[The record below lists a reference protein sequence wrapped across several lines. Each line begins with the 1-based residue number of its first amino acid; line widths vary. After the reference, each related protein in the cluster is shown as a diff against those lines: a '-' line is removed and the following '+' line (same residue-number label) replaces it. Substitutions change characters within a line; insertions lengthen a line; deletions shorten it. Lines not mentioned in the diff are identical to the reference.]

1 MAEVAAFELG
11 LVGSE
16 SLFESPSAECEL
28 LLPGCADLQAA
39 SIQRIGFR
47 GKFPH
52 TSEWENLLAMLE
64 PGQELLWII
73 TKQPQ
78 DGFSF
83 HLALKG
89 DGRPQAQPSKTAER
103 RSVFRSMLGQFAKRS
118 FPESLAEECE
128 EKETIGLIEGI
139 IQHSNGEVV
148 VTSGQPSPSILE
160 DSREFPEVN
169 DNATPD
175 ASLNDIVEPF
185 ADEDAFSVV
194 FTVGRASPDVA
205 NAQLAGMS
213 ELKSAISPFLKIQEG
228 QNTSFSEGKTK
239 GHQTSR
245 SESLSQTE
253 ARNKIASMLQ
263 GLFGSNAHALNDSG
277 PLNQSDTSD
286 SRHWIVPALPR
297 RAAAGFWNIITHNP
311 LSRWAGGRAKWVG
324 GSAEAYPVKKAFKKT
339 INRNAPVTKQN
350 SKTETVTD
358 STTETRQ
365 QGTSSTTT
373 RVNAMLELIDQKLQD
388 TIRSLKKAAGTGA
401 FFMGAEVFSPKTDL
415 SLRIARSIAG
425 SLAGARTHIR
435 PFQTVVYR
443 GPGFSDHLVK
453 DCRLEEIYP
462 SITVQ
467 SRHIAA
473 LFLPVPEA
481 DLPGLKTK
489 RNVFYGK
496 PNPSEQADKAVIGK
510 ETIWLGDLAHLTSG
524 FKSRSSVLRGSA
536 EFRIPAVD
544 LTSHILIAGT
554 TGSGKTQRAAAFLNK
569 LPRNRFQVVVIESAK
584 KTYRNLLRRGNSPN
598 RILALGANGS
608 SALRINPFYFEQGT
622 SLKRHIS
629 IFSDALAD
637 LLPVEALIGP
647 KLREAI
653 QSCYTRYEWDVE
665 TGKFRGVGLPSYPT
679 MVDLHMEVI
688 AIVKA
693 LKYGPELNSNY
704 EGALLGRTR
713 LFFDEL
719 YQDIFGWGGSR
730 SLTEMFGDDDIILE
744 MDALPP
750 SEAKMPSFVL
760 SLLLERMRSWQ
771 QAAKDEGN
779 NSKRDLIIV
788 IEEAHNLLEKGLE
801 KQQSGREM
809 GSGGFLLKQIVRL
822 LQEGREAGMGIVVV
836 DQSPASLAD
845 AVIRN
850 TNTKIILR
858 IADSEEAERIGST
871 LGLTKE
877 ECRDLHDLEDGEAV
891 VKVKNAGKALKLCPA
906 KMVER
911 LKARFQSSSAV
922 AGQPD
927 YYRAAKSIREI
938 TEATPRQPREPS
950 DGRPPIENPEAVS
963 ARIADLL
970 DSAGK
975 NDEAKRFFAQKVVAS
990 ICEVCSIA
998 SPGTYTHAPTLP
1010 ELTLKVFGLLG
1021 WKSVQSLKRQLS
1033 CLLAR
1038 TDWETAKNAFIPDSL
1053 PLLPTVNI
1061 ALQTCLC
1068 WKAMD
1073 ASADFVELLRHAVSL
1088 PEADPQ
1094 RKDAYCLALQMANA
1108 STDRFECLHRLLL
1121 QLTQ

>member
-1 MAEVAAFELG
+1 MKNEPIPELEILTQVASFELG
-11 LVGSE
+11 LAGSE
-16 SLFESPSAECEL
+16 SLFDSPSADLEL

-47 GKFPH
+47 GKFPNP
-52 TSEWENLLAMLE
+52 SEWENLLAMLE

-78 DGFSF
+78 NGFAF

-89 DGRPQAQPSKTAER
+89 DGRPQDHPNKTAER

-128 EKETIGLIEGI
+128 EIETIGLIEGI
-139 IQHSNGEVV
+139 IQRSNGEVV

-160 DSREFPEVN
+160 DNREFPEPN
-169 DNATPD
+169 EHATPD

-194 FTVGRASPDVA
+194 FTVGRASPETA
-205 NAQLAGMS
+205 NSQLARMI
-213 ELKSAISPFLKIQEG
+213 ELRTGISPFLKIQKGE
-228 QNTSFSEGKTK
+228 NESRSSAKSTGK
-239 GHQTSR
+239 QTSSTNTAGQTASR
-245 SESLSQTE
+245 NILSSLYQ
-253 ARNKIASMLQ
+253 KV
-263 GLFGSNAHALNDSG
+263 FGSNSREVLDTYTKHKHDTTASSAQNFLLWAGKGYYRGFHQKFLSKAPVMRQASLTEALTESVTDTEQTGHSTTIT
-277 PLNQSDTSD
+277 TSD
-286 SRHWIVPALPR
+286 
-297 RAAAGFWNIITHNP
+297 
-311 LSRWAGGRAKWVG
+311 
-324 GSAEAYPVKKAFKKT
+324 
-339 INRNAPVTKQN
+339 
-350 SKTETVTD
+350 
-358 STTETRQ
+358 
-365 QGTSSTTT
+365 
-373 RVNAMLELIDQKLQD
+373 AMLELVDQKLQD

-401 FFMGAEVFSPKTDL
+401 FFMGAEVFSPKTEL
-415 SLRIARSIAG
+415 SLRIARTIAG

-443 GPGFSDHLVK
+443 GPGFADHLVK
-453 DCRLEEIYP
+453 GCTLEETYP
-462 SITVQ
+462 SITIQ

-496 PNPSEQADKAVIGK
+496 PNASGQLDGVEITK
-510 ETIWLGDLAHLTSG
+510 ETVWLGELAHLTSG
-524 FKSRSSVLRGSA
+524 FKSRSLLAPSIMRGNA
-536 EFRIPAVD
+536 EFRIPGVD

-569 LPRNRFQVVVIESAK
+569 LPKSRFQVVVIESAK
-584 KTYRNLLRRGNSPN
+584 KTYRNLLRRGKAPN
-598 RILALGANGS
+598 RILALGANGA
-608 SALRINPFYFEQGT
+608 SALRINPFYFELGT

-653 QSCYTRYEWDVE
+653 QNCYTRYEWDIE
-665 TGKFRGVGLPSYPT
+665 TGKFRGVGARAYPT

-688 AIVKA
+688 SIVKA

-719 YQDIFGWGGSR
+719 YQDIFGWGGSC
-730 SLTEMFGDDDIILE
+730 SLAEMFGDDDIILE

-760 SLLLERMRSWQ
+760 SILLERMRSWQ

-779 NSKRDLIIV
+779 TSKRDLIIV

-906 KMVER
+906 QMVER
-911 LKARFQSSSAV
+911 LEARFKPTSTV
-922 AGQPD
+922 ADQPD

-938 TEATPRQPREPS
+938 TEATPRQPRETSGVHSPM
-950 DGRPPIENPEAVS
+950 ENPELLYAQV
-963 ARIADLL
+963 ADLL

-975 NDEAKRFFAQKVVAS
+975 NEEAKRFFAQKVVAS
-990 ICEVCSIA
+990 ICEVRSLAC
-998 SPGTYTHAPTLP
+998 PEPYTQAPTLP

-1021 WKSVQSLKRQLS
+1021 WKSVQSLKMQLS

-1038 TDWETAKNAFIPDSL
+1038 SDWETATNAFIPDSV
-1053 PLLPTVNI
+1053 PLLPTLDSV
-1061 ALQTCLC
+1061 LQTFLC
-1068 WKAMD
+1068 WKTMN
-1073 ASADFVELLRHAVSL
+1073 ASTDFAELLSQAASL
-1088 PEADPQ
+1088 PETDP
-1094 RKDAYCLALQMANA
+1094 RRRDAYCLALNMANV
-1108 STDRFECLHRLLL
+1108 STDRFECLQRLLL

>member
-1 MAEVAAFELG
+1 V
-11 LVGSE
+11 
-16 SLFESPSAECEL
+16 
-28 LLPGCADLQAA
+28 
-39 SIQRIGFR
+39 
-47 GKFPH
+47 
-52 TSEWENLLAMLE
+52 
-64 PGQELLWII
+64 
-73 TKQPQ
+73 
-78 DGFSF
+78 
-83 HLALKG
+83 
-89 DGRPQAQPSKTAER
+89 
-103 RSVFRSMLGQFAKRS
+103 GQFAKRS

-128 EKETIGLIEGI
+128 ESETIDLFEGI
-139 IQHSNGEVV
+139 FQHANGEVV
-148 VTSGQPSPSILE
+148 VTSGQPSPSTLE
-160 DSREFPEVN
+160 DSREFPEPN
-169 DNATPD
+169 ENASLD

-194 FTVGRASPDVA
+194 FTVGRASPDAA
-205 NAQLAGMS
+205 NAQLARITEMRT
-213 ELKSAISPFLKIQEG
+213 AMSPFLKVQEG
-228 QNTSFSEGKTK
+228 RNE
-239 GHQTSR
+239 SR
-245 SESLSQTE
+245 SQAVTQGEQTGSTETTGQTE
-253 ARNKIASMLQ
+253 SRNIISTFFQK
-263 GLFGSNAHALNDSG
+263 LFGSRSDEVLDSYAKHRNDPDAFPGFNFLSQAG
-277 PLNQSDTSD
+277 KGLYRGIWQKGLKKAAVMRQVSATQTHTESITDTLQAGMSTTVTTSD
-286 SRHWIVPALPR
+286 
-297 RAAAGFWNIITHNP
+297 
-311 LSRWAGGRAKWVG
+311 
-324 GSAEAYPVKKAFKKT
+324 
-339 INRNAPVTKQN
+339 
-350 SKTETVTD
+350 
-358 STTETRQ
+358 
-365 QGTSSTTT
+365 
-373 RVNAMLELIDQKLQD
+373 AMLELVDQKLQESV
-388 TIRSLKKAAGTGA
+388 RSLKKAAGTGA
-401 FFMGAEVFSPKTDL
+401 FFLGAEVFSPKTEL
-415 SLRIARSIAG
+415 SLRIARSISG

-443 GPGFSDHLVK
+443 GPGFADHLVK
-453 DCRLEEIYP
+453 ACTLEETYP
-462 SITVQ
+462 SITIQ

-496 PNPSEQADKAVIGK
+496 PNPSEEPQEVEPGK
-510 ETIWLGDLAHLTSG
+510 ETVWLGDLAHLTSG
-524 FKSRSSVLRGSA
+524 FKSRHVTASSPLKRTA
-536 EFRIPAVD
+536 EYRIPAAD
-544 LTSHILIAGT
+544 LTSHLLIAGT
-554 TGSGKTQRAAAFLNK
+554 TGSGKTQRAASLLNN
-569 LPRNRFQVVVIESAK
+569 LPKKRFQVIVIESAK
-584 KTYRNLLRRGNSPN
+584 KTYRNLLQRRGVSN
-598 RILALGANGS
+598 RILALGANGPT
-608 SALRINPFYFEQGT
+608 ALRINPFYFEPRT

-653 QSCYTRYEWDVE
+653 QGCYTRYEWDVE
-665 TGKFRGVGLPSYPT
+665 TGKFRGTGVPTYPT
-679 MVDLHMEVI
+679 MVDLHIEVI

-693 LKYGPELNSNY
+693 LKYSPELNSNY
-704 EGALLGRTR
+704 EGALLGRTK

-750 SEAKMPSFVL
+750 SEAKMPSFIL

-771 QAAKDEGN
+771 QAAKDDGN
-779 NSKRDLIIV
+779 TSKRDLIIV

-906 KMVER
+906 QMVER
-911 LKARFQSSSAV
+911 LKARFQPTSTV
-922 AGQPD
+922 TDQPD
-927 YYRAAKSIREI
+927 YYRAAKSIRKI
-938 TEATPRQPREPS
+938 TEAPPRQPREPS
-950 DGRPPIENPEAVS
+950 DVHTPIESPEVVNACL
-963 ARIADLL
+963 ADLL

-975 NDEAKRFFAQKVVAS
+975 NEEAKRFFAHKVVAL
-990 ICEVCSIA
+990 ICEVRSIA
-998 SPGTYTHAPTLP
+998 DPGTYTHAPTLG

-1021 WKSVQSLKRQLS
+1021 WNSVQSLKIQLS

-1038 TDWETAKNAFIPDSL
+1038 SDWETARNAFTPDSL

-1061 ALQTCLC
+1061 ELQASLSWQT
-1068 WKAMD
+1068 MD
-1073 ASADFVELLRHAVSL
+1073 ASSDFVEFLRRAVSL
-1088 PEADPQ
+1088 PETDP
-1094 RKDAYCLALQMANA
+1094 RRRDGYCLALQMANV
-1108 STDRFECLHRLLL
+1108 STDRFECLQRLLL
-1121 QLTQ
+1121 QLIQ

>member
-1 MAEVAAFELG
+1 MITQIEILTQIASFELG
-11 LVGSE
+11 LTGSE
-16 SLFESPSAECEL
+16 SLFDSPSADL
-28 LLPGCADLQAA
+28 DFLLPGCADLQAA

-47 GKFPH
+47 GKYPNP
-52 TSEWENLLAMLE
+52 SEWENLLAMLE

-73 TKQPQ
+73 TKQSH
-78 DGFSF
+78 GFAF

-89 DGRPQAQPSKTAER
+89 DGHPQSQPTKTKER
-103 RSVFRSMLGQFAKRS
+103 RSVFRSMMGQFAKRS

-128 EKETIGLIEGI
+128 EIETIELIEGI
-139 IQHSNGEVV
+139 IHRSNGEVV

-160 DSREFPEVN
+160 DNMEFPKPNE
-169 DNATPD
+169 NATPD

-194 FTVGRASPDVA
+194 FTVGRASPEIA
-205 NAQLAGMS
+205 HSQLARMT
-213 ELKSAISPFLKIQEG
+213 ELRTGISPFLKIQKGE
-228 QNTSFSEGKTK
+228 NESHSTANSEGTQK
-239 GHQTSR
+239 GSTNST
-245 SESLSQTE
+245 SQTE
-253 ARNKIASMLQ
+253 SRNIISSLFQRAFGANSHEVSDTYAKHVRDPNAFWGQNALLWTAKGSYR
-263 GLFGSNAHALNDSG
+263 GLFQKALSKA
-277 PLNQSDTSD
+277 PVMRQASLTETLTQSVTDTQQAGQSTTITTSD
-286 SRHWIVPALPR
+286 
-297 RAAAGFWNIITHNP
+297 
-311 LSRWAGGRAKWVG
+311 
-324 GSAEAYPVKKAFKKT
+324 
-339 INRNAPVTKQN
+339 
-350 SKTETVTD
+350 
-358 STTETRQ
+358 
-365 QGTSSTTT
+365 
-373 RVNAMLELIDQKLQD
+373 AMLELVDQKLQD
-388 TIRSLKKAAGTGA
+388 TIRSLKKATGTGA
-401 FFMGAEVFSPKTDL
+401 FFVGAEVFSPKTEL

-425 SLAGARTHIR
+425 SLAGARTHLR
-435 PFQTVVYR
+435 PFQTVLYR
-443 GPGFSDHLVK
+443 GPGFADHLIK
-453 DCRLEEIYP
+453 DCRLEGIYP
-462 SITVQ
+462 SITIQ

-496 PNPSEQADKAVIGK
+496 PNPSERSNEAEHSKGTV
-510 ETIWLGDLAHLTSG
+510 WLGDLAHLTSG
-524 FKSRSSVLRGSA
+524 FKSRSLRAPSIMRRNA
-536 EFRIPAVD
+536 EFHIPADD

-554 TGSGKTQRAAAFLNK
+554 TGSGKTQRAAAFLNN
-569 LPRNRFQVVVIESAK
+569 LPSDRFQVVVIESAK
-584 KTYRNLLRRGNSPN
+584 KTYRNLLRRVNSST
-598 RILALGANGS
+598 RILALGVNGA
-608 SALRINPFYFEQGT
+608 SALRINPFYFEPGT

-653 QSCYTRYEWDVE
+653 QNCYARYEWDVE
-665 TGKFRGVGLPSYPT
+665 TGKFRGTGVPTYPT

-693 LKYGPELNSNY
+693 LKYGPEMNSNY

-771 QAAKDEGN
+771 QAAKDDGTT
-779 NSKRDLIIV
+779 SKRDLIIV

-822 LQEGREAGMGIVVV
+822 LQEGREAGMGIIVV

-911 LKARFQSSSAV
+911 LKARFQPTLTV
-922 AGQPD
+922 IDQPD

-938 TEATPRQPREPS
+938 TES
-950 DGRPPIENPEAVS
+950 NPIENPELVS
-963 ARIADLL
+963 ACLASLFE
-970 DSAGK
+970 SAGK

-990 ICEVCSIA
+990 ICEVRSIA
-998 SPGTYTHAPTLP
+998 TPVTYTHAPTLLA
-1010 ELTLKVFGLLG
+1010 LTLKVFKLLG
-1021 WKSVQSLKRQLS
+1021 DKSIQSLEIQLQH
-1033 CLLAR
+1033 LLSR
-1038 TDWETAKNAFIPDSL
+1038 SDWEKARHAFIPDSE
-1053 PLLPTVNI
+1053 PLLSAVNI
-1061 ALQTCLC
+1061 ELQSCLC

-1073 ASADFVELLRHAVSL
+1073 ASSELVEYMRESISL
-1088 PEADPQ
+1088 SETDS
-1094 RKDAYCLALQMANA
+1094 RRRNAYCSAVQMANV
-1108 STDRFECLHRLLL
+1108 SPNRFECLKRLL
-1121 QLTQ
+1121 QII